1 MGGSSKRMSNFAG
14 VIAKAINHPQTELH
28 HLNMTRT
35 DRFSFYKIGPVISV
49 SVRENV
55 HIIITYIIT
64 FSSPFPLILSLFI
77 AWYGCAISYYIA
89 TRDP

>member
-1 MGGSSKRMSNFAG
+1 MGGSSKRMKSFAG
-14 VIAKAINHPQTELH
+14 VIAKAINHPQTEPD
-28 HLNMTRT
+28 HLEIDRS

-55 HIIITYIIT
+55 PIIITYIIT